1 MIMDGRDSMTD
12 DTPTPPLAR
21 RPVARWRDIALMAVL
36 VVLVVAG
43 LAGLAA
49 ATGWEQTVAQLSR
62 LGLVQIAVLLL
73 LSCVN
78 YGLRGL
84 RWHLF
89 ARRLGLP
96 VTPLQS
102 LRHFWGGF
110 AMVVTPGRVGE
121 VIRLRWIGRE
131 TGWRIERTAPMVVAD
146 RASDMVAMGLLLGL
160 AVALSSTSI
169 AMALPVAGLA
179 LAGAYLVTRPRLLR
193 GLAEGFYGLTGLLP
207 RLVVRVRL
215 AARSLGRF
223 SNPWVLLAAT
233 GLGMCGWLAEGVAFH
248 LLMGWM
254 GFETGLWKATLI
266 FVFSTLAGGLT
277 GAPGGLGGA
286 EGAMVALLLVEGVPM
301 ETAIAATAVIRV
313 TTLWFAIIVGFI
325 AFPIAERKSRE
336 GQT

>member
-1 MIMDGRDSMTD
+1 MTD
-12 DTPTPPLAR
+12 DTSSPRVAR
-21 RPVARWRDIALMAVL
+21 QPIARWRDLALMAGL
-36 VVLVVAG
+36 LALVVAG

-49 ATGWEQTVAQLSR
+49 ATGWEETIAQLSR
-62 LGLVQIAVLLL
+62 LGPVQIAILLL
-73 LSCVN
+73 LSCMN

-96 VTPLQS
+96 VTTGQS

-131 TGWRIERTAPMVVAD
+131 TGWRVERTAPLVVMD
-146 RASDMVAMGLLLGL
+146 RASDMVAMGLLLGI
-160 AVALSSTSI
+160 AVALSSTSV
-169 AMALPVAGLA
+169 AMALPVAALA
-179 LAGAYLVTRPRLLR
+179 LAGAFVVTRPRLLR
-193 GLAEGFYGLTGLLP
+193 GLAEGFFGLTGLLP
-207 RLVVRVRL
+207 RLMVRLRL

-233 GLGMCGWLAEGVAFH
+233 ALGLAGWLAEGVAFH

-254 GFETGLWKATLI
+254 GFDIGLWKATLI

-286 EGAMVALLLVEGVPM
+286 EGAMVALLLVEGVPL
-301 ETAIAATAVIRV
+301 EAAIPATAVIRV
-313 TTLWFAIIVGFI
+313 TTLWFAIAIGLA
-325 AFPIAERKSRE
+325 AFPVAERKSR
-336 GQT
+336 GGTR